1 MTKLRYPLVNVKSL
15 SILFVV
21 IIFIAT
27 VMCVIIWQ
35 NGWHQKVIS
44 ASDFP
49 FEVLGD
55 YQTPITRVEIPNWD
69 FQGDDSLQ
77 NNWNDSTWV
86 LLVLGQSQAANH
98 AQKMYQK
105 IHPQIWNFY
114 LAGTMRIDTLNQIET
129 AHVSNPKMVMAQD
142 PLKGAS
148 GNFGSVWIPLAQR
161 AIDSLDII
169 SRAILVPL
177 AQGGTLARDWLP
189 GEALF
194 ENTRRSIAELQSK
207 NIQIDQVIWH
217 QGESDF
223 VAKTDLDIYYQQV
236 RSIMVE
242 LNLQLPEVP
251 IYLAIST
258 YINTEEALIS
268 KTPGVSLPLQKT
280 QLRLINDLP
289 FLHKGVVSDSLV
301 DINLNQLPE
310 LNVLRFD
317 GIHFSEIGQDI
328 LVNQWWSTL
337 WN

>member
-1 MTKLRYPLVNVKSL
+1 MTKLRYLLINVKSL
-15 SILFVV
+15 RILFVV

-27 VMCVIIWQ
+27 VMCVIIWK
-35 NGWHQKVIS
+35 NGWHQKFIS

-55 YQTPITRVEIPNWD
+55 YQTPITRVEILNWD
-69 FQGDDSLQ
+69 FQGDDALQ

-98 AQKMYQK
+98 AQKMHQE

-114 LAGTMRIDTLNQIET
+114 LADTFRIDTLNQIET
-129 AHVSNPKMVMAQD
+129 AYVSNPKMVMAQD

-148 GNFGSVWIPLAQR
+148 GDFGSVWIPLAHR
-161 AIDSLDII
+161 AIDSLEII
-169 SRAILVPL
+169 SRVILVPL
-177 AQGGTLARDWLP
+177 AQGGTVARSWLP
-189 GEALF
+189 GGILF
-194 ENTRRSIAELQSK
+194 ENTRRSIAELKSK

-223 VAKTDLDIYYQQV
+223 VEKTNLETYYQQV
-236 RSIMVE
+236 RLIMVE
-242 LNLQLPEVP
+242 LNMQLPEVP

-258 YINTEEALIS
+258 YINTEEALMS
-268 KTPGVSLPLQKT
+268 KTPGVSLPLQQT

-301 DINLNQLPE
+301 DVNLNQLPA

-328 LVNQWWSTL
+328 LVNRWWSTL